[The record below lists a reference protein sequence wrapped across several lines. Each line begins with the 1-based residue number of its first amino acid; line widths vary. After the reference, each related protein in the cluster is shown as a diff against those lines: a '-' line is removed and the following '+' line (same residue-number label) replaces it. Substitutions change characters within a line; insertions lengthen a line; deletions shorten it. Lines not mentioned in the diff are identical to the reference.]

1 MKKFRHARI
10 LTTVMVAFLLAGCAA
25 DPDELSFALE
35 DVNVLMIVVDTM
47 GAGHVGAWTKGL
59 DTSPNMDALAA
70 GGVKFSKA
78 YSPAP
83 WTQPAVASLMTGQ
96 TPSRH
101 QVLHILDNLPDGSF
115 TLARA
120 LKKRGFK
127 TSGVISHFLINTK
140 HGYAQG
146 FDRYNENAVA
156 GHQDLTSQAVTRNA
170 IMEMR
175 RLKDE
180 RFFLFVHYF
189 DPHSEYVHHQQFDRT
204 SEYPGKIRTMKR
216 DILSLRANRH
226 LMDSRDVD
234 FLVGLYREE
243 IEYTDLY
250 VGKLL
255 AELETLGLKENT
267 LVILTAD
274 HGEEF
279 MEHDW
284 IGHTRYLYD
293 TLLHVP
299 MVFSLPGR
307 LKPGVVDEPVSLND
321 VMPTLMDLSRTPVA
335 DSSWDGRSLMGLL
348 GGAKGKWDR
357 PLFSEVSYLA
367 PADEQG
373 TPTAE
378 KEAFLAAAGLGDW
391 KLIHDLEKNQWTLFD
406 RGSDPLEMR
415 DLFSPDHKQVQ
426 LLQPLLLEWE
436 EGKVETWGRAFEDLE
451 QMSEED
457 RKRLRSFGYVR

>member
-1 MKKFRHARI
+1 MKKPPISLLLYMVLAMVSMSGCGGGQEE
-10 LTTVMVAFLLAGCAA
+10 TT
-25 DPDELSFALE
+25 FALE

-47 GAGHVGAWTKGL
+47 GAGHVGAWNKGL

-70 GGVKFSKA
+70 GGVRFSQA

-83 WTQPAVASLMTGQ
+83 WTQPAVASLITGL
-96 TPSRH
+96 TPSRNG
-101 QVLHILDNLPDGSF
+101 VLHILDTLPDGSF

-120 LKKRGFK
+120 LSERGFK

-146 FDRYNENAVA
+146 FDQYNENAVA
-156 GHQDLTSQAVTRNA
+156 GHKELTSQVATRNA

-189 DPHSEYVHHQQFDRT
+189 DPHSEYMHHQQYDRT
-204 SEYPGKIRTMKR
+204 SGYQGKVRPMNMN
-216 DILSLRANRH
+216 ILALRSNRH
-226 LMDSRDVD
+226 LMDSEDVEY
-234 FLVGLYREE
+234 LVGLYREE
-243 IEYTDLY
+243 IEYTDHY

-284 IGHTRYLYD
+284 IGHTSFLYD

-299 MVFSLPGR
+299 MVFNLPGR
-307 LKPGVVDEPVSLND
+307 LKPRVVDEPVSLTD
-321 VMPTLMDLSRTPVA
+321 VMPTLMDLSLNPPGNV
-335 DSSWDGRSLMGLL
+335 SWDGRSLKDLL
-348 GGAKGKWDR
+348 HGAKGNWDR
-357 PLFSEVSYLA
+357 PLFSEVSFLA
-367 PADEQG
+367 PVEDQG
-373 TPTAE
+373 TTKAE
-378 KEAFLAAAGLGDW
+378 KEAFLAAVSLGDW
-391 KLIHDLEKNQWTLFD
+391 KLIHDLDGNRWTLYD
-406 RGSDPLEMR
+406 RGPDPLEMH

-426 LLQPLLLEWE
+426 LLQPLMLEWE
-436 EGKVETWGRAFEDLE
+436 QGKVETWGRDFDDLE